1 MADHRTTRTRAW
13 LTTGIVA
20 GLGAVLGLSSPGREP
35 VTAPPAVPA
44 LVHLPD
50 SLVFDV
56 QYAGLGAEGVDLVWR
71 GRVALPVPAQ
81 VTIRM
86 EYAGRPTEREQ
97 PVWPVN
103 AWLFYSA
110 NDLRSSFAAELSGS
124 MSWSTGEMR
133 VIGLVSEGLGGGTAL
148 EQRMRVTRPGLA
160 GRVTVRL
167 WNRAALGR
175 RPGISFATPLVR
187 SDYAEDPCAHSPWP
201 DSPCSR
207 SAASSCSAG

>member
-1 MADHRTTRTRAW
+1 MPDRRTIRMRAW

-20 GLGAVLGLSSPGREP
+20 GLGAVLGLSRPGREP
-35 VTAPPAVPA
+35 VPAPPAVPA
-44 LVHLPD
+44 LVQLPD

-71 GRVALPVPAQ
+71 GRVALPTPAQ

-86 EYAGRPTEREQ
+86 EYAGRPAERGQ

-110 NDLRSSFAAELSGS
+110 DDLRSSFAAELSGS

-133 VIGLVSEGLGGGTAL
+133 VIGLVSEGLGGG
-148 EQRMRVTRPGLA
+148 RMISYVGFTSRPQ
-160 GRVTVRL
+160 
-167 WNRAALGR
+167 
-175 RPGISFATPLVR
+175 
-187 SDYAEDPCAHSPWP
+187 
-201 DSPCSR
+201 
-207 SAASSCSAG
+207 